1 MTTISTAHSPLS
13 NALHHRENSQ
23 GKDNSTRLRSL
34 DVFRGITVL
43 AMILV
48 NNPGSWGKIYAPLR
62 HAEWHGCTPTDLVF
76 PFFLFIVGVSIAYAL
91 AGQKLKAEEHK
102 KTLLKIGRRGLTLCA
117 LGLFLA
123 LFPKFE
129 FDTVRIPGV
138 LQRIGIVFIITAA
151 IFLKTERKTQIILLG
166 TLLVGY
172 WGIMLFAPVPGI
184 GMANLQPTTNLAAWL
199 DNSLLPGHLWKST
212 KVWDPEGILSTLPA
226 IATALSGVLVGQW
239 LKQKEEP
246 GNKIA
251 WLMVWGV
258 ISTCA
263 GLAWDLHFPINKS
276 LWTSSYVLYTSG
288 LAMLG
293 LGACYWLIDVKG
305 YQRFTT
311 PFLVYGVN
319 AITVFF
325 LSGLIPRIMGMI
337 KISTPA
343 GEVDSKTWLY
353 ESFYTPHL
361 SPYNASLAWAL
372 TWVFFWMIILWVM
385 YKKNIIIK
393 V

>member
-1 MTTISTAHSPLS
+1 MTTTSTPQPNLPTSATEATGAAPRL
-13 NALHHRENSQ
+13 
-23 GKDNSTRLRSL
+23 RLRSL

-62 HAEWHGCTPTDLVF
+62 HAAWHGCTPTDLVF
-76 PFFLFIVGVSIAYAL
+76 PFFLFIVGVSIAYAFSG
-91 AGQKLKAEEHK
+91 AKQIPESHT
-102 KTLLKIGRRGLTLCA
+102 KTIGRIIRRGLTLFA
-117 LGLFLA
+117 LGMFLA
-123 LFPKFE
+123 LFPKFDFE
-129 FDTVRIPGV
+129 TVRIPGV
-138 LQRIGIVFIITAA
+138 LQRIGVVFILAA
-151 IFLKTERKTQIILLG
+151 IIFLKTEKRTQIMIIAFLLI
-166 TLLVGY
+166 GY
-172 WGIMLFAPVPGI
+172 WVVMMFVPVPGI
-184 GMANLQPTTNLAAWL
+184 GVSNLLPTTNLAAWL
-199 DNSLLPGHLWKST
+199 DNTLLPGHLWKST

-226 IATALSGVLVGQW
+226 VATALTGVLAGQW
-239 LKQKEEP
+239 LKKKDDM

-258 ISTCA
+258 ICTCL
-263 GLAWDLHFPINKS
+263 GLVWDLHFPINKS

-293 LGACYWLIDVKG
+293 LGLCYWVIDVKG

-337 KISTPA
+337 KVDTPA
-343 GEVDSKTWLY
+343 GEVDSKTYLY
-353 ESFYTPHL
+353 ETFYTSSF

-372 TWVFFWMIILWVM
+372 TWIFFWMVILWIM